1 MTFLLNVWNRIK
13 GNTTLTHH
21 RSILLVSLTLALVA
35 QYLLYGVYLGINA
48 MKVVVLILIAMVV
61 FSQRSQKRFSVE
73 LVLVMCAIL
82 FFSVMLSIRSNGFLS
97 FLNVVMI
104 VYLLVYCVDTLSG
117 TRIRATV
124 FEYLWPVVILPFAF
138 LNRSGAVLNGVFKTH
153 EDSTRHKRVKQI
165 LFGVLMAIPVL
176 VVFTLLFASADT
188 VFAQYLKDVFSFSID
203 ANVVARIL
211 IVFVL
216 TIFFSGALG
225 YVVGGEQPGFT
236 RLFPQTSDVRC
247 LGSLELGSF
256 LGLVNGLFACF
267 ILIQVSYFFSG
278 KEKLVELGLTYAE
291 YARKGFFE
299 LVVVAV
305 IAFALIWFSEKVVVK
320 KGESYPLTFRI
331 LSSLLAVQTLVV
343 MVSSFQRLWLYEQAF
358 GFTRPRFF
366 VHVFL
371 VWLALTFILLIGK
384 LLMNK
389 RDDVF
394 LKIIFTSIIVF
405 LVGVNIISPDRFIAS
420 QNIERYVNGS
430 ALDTW
435 YLSTLSHDAVPTLI
449 KLFDSNKIREE
460 VVRGELGRQLW
471 ERLEY
476 RLSQPEVTDWRS
488 VHFARLKARNELLK
502 RKDLLQTFKEYVP
515 PEISSLVP
523 IQPSPSP

>member
-1 MTFLLNVWNRIK
+1 MTFLLNVWNHIK

-48 MKVVVLILIAMVV
+48 VIVVVLILIAAIV
-61 FSQRSQKRFSVE
+61 FSQRSQKRFSME
-73 LVLVMCAIL
+73 LVVVMCAML
-82 FFSVMLSIRSNGFLS
+82 FFSGMLAVRSNGFLS

-104 VYLLVYCVDTLSG
+104 VYLLVYCVDIIAG
-117 TRIRATV
+117 TRVRATV
-124 FEYLWPVVILPFAF
+124 SDYLWPVVILPFAF
-138 LNRSGAVLNGVFKTH
+138 LNRSGAVLNGVFRAQ

-165 LFGVLMAIPVL
+165 LVGVLMAFPVL
-176 VVFTLLFASADT
+176 VVFTLLFASGDM
-188 VFAQYLKDVFSFSID
+188 VFAQYTQAIFSFSID
-203 ANVVARIL
+203 VNVIARIL
-211 IVFVL
+211 IVFIL
-216 TIFFSGALG
+216 TILFSGALG
-225 YVVGGEQPGFT
+225 YIVGGVQPNVA
-236 RLFPQTSDVRC
+236 RLFPQSSNVRR

-256 LGLVNGLFACF
+256 LGLVNGLFTCF

-305 IAFALIWFSEKVVVK
+305 IAFALIWVSEKVVVK

-331 LSSLLAVQTLVV
+331 LSSLLALQTLVV
-343 MVSSFQRLWLYEQAF
+343 MVSSFQRLWLYEEAY

-371 VWLALTFILLIGK
+371 IWLTLTFILLIGK

-394 LKIIFTSIIVF
+394 LKIVFTSIIVF
-405 LVGVNIISPDRFIAS
+405 LVGINIVSPDRFIVN
-420 QNIERYVNGS
+420 QNIKRYLNGNQF
-430 ALDTW
+430 DTS
-435 YLSTLSHDAVPTLI
+435 YLSVLSNDVVPSLVTLFESG
-449 KLFDSNKIREE
+449 KIQDET
-460 VVRGELGRQLW
+460 VRGELGRQLW

-476 RLSQPEVTDWRS
+476 RLSSPEVSDWRS
-488 VHFARLKARNELLK
+488 AHFSRLRARNDLLE
-502 RKDLLQTFKEYVP
+502 RRDLLQMFKDYVP
-515 PEISSLVP
+515 PEISSLA
-523 IQPSPSP
+523 PSPEPSL